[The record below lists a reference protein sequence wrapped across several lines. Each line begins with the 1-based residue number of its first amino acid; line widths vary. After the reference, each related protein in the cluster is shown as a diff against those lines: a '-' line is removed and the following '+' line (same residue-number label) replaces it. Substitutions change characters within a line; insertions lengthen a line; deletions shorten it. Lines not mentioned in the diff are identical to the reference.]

1 MTRGQFGSA
10 SDSVRST
17 SEYRSFI
24 AGGEWKPWS
33 KLSLSAQV
41 AYTRGSESMDQIVFS
56 VPEEVLARL
65 IDSNYDLTEAHTYS
79 NLDSKRWDV
88 NFTALTRISRGLEG
102 LLSYSYVDFNDVTP
116 YLADLSGKLNAV
128 QVALRWTL

>member
-1 MTRGQFGSA
+1 
-10 SDSVRST
+10 
-17 SEYRSFI
+17 
-24 AGGEWKPWS
+24 
-33 KLSLSAQV
+33 
-41 AYTRGSESMDQIVFS
+41 MDQIVFS

-88 NFTALTRISRGLEG
+88 NFTALTRISQGLEG

>member
-1 MTRGQFGSA
+1 M
-10 SDSVRST
+10 
-17 SEYRSFI
+17 
-24 AGGEWKPWS
+24 
-33 KLSLSAQV
+33 
-41 AYTRGSESMDQIVFS
+41 AYTRGSESMDRIVFS

-88 NFTALTRISRGLEG
+88 NFTASTQIYKGLEG
-102 LLSYSYVDFNDVTP
+102 LLSYTFVDYNDVTP
-116 YLADLSGKLNAV
+116 YLADLSGKLNSV